1 VADKKHVVRQC
12 ESVQSV
18 AAESGY
24 DWEKV
29 WKHPAN
35 AELARKRDP
44 DVLYPGDVLVLP
56 EKAKKQESGAT
67 EDRHRFK
74 RRGYETYLRLTFLEE
89 GRPRQGASYWI
100 DVEGRTFEG
109 KLDGEGRVDL
119 RIPTGAEKARVRIG
133 SDEEMVLLLAGL
145 DPIDEVTGYQARLS
159 NLGLYRGAVDGDH
172 GPLTDEAIRA
182 FQARNQLDVN
192 GKMDDRTRAALE
204 QAHGDKE

>member
-1 VADKKHVVRQC
+1 VADKRHVVRQC

-18 AAESGY
+18 AAAHGF
-24 DWEKV
+24 DWQKV
-29 WKHPAN
+29 WKDPSN
-35 AELARKRDP
+35 AELARRRDP
-44 DVLYPGDVLVLP
+44 DVLHPGDVLVLP
-56 EKAKKQESGAT
+56 EKAKKEENGPT
-67 EDRHRFK
+67 EERHRFK

-89 GRPRQGASYWI
+89 EEPRGGESYWI
-100 DVEGRTFEG
+100 DVEGETFEG

-119 RIPTGAEKARVRIG
+119 LIPTGAERARVRIG

-182 FQARNQLDVN
+182 FQAREELEVDGAMN
-192 GKMDDRTRAALE
+192 DRTKAALE
-204 QAHGDKE
+204 QAHGDKD